1 MLLGGGASNL
11 REPLLSP
18 QPINMETIKIPRQP
32 SKLPSVITYDEYK
45 DFRELTADHTNLPE
59 SILEKLNY
67 AKKYYKQQPSHGYS
81 IQKEDFDTVY
91 STSDIH
97 SDVYTFIKILQNL
110 GLITRTR
117 EDAGPISIEEIFK
130 LRWNAM
136 VRRTLLVIVGDLVD
150 GARSTSTRLDGDVEI
165 LLHILIY
172 NLRISARNA
181 NSEIRFTLGN
191 HDFHTVI
198 QQEDI
203 KFPQT
208 NGRDDDTIYGPGTIN
223 EDDKLEVYF
232 TNPPKFYN
240 NYVAQAVKDFFTGQN
255 GVYDFQENKRKRRN
269 CLILFYECS
278 PYICLKI
285 EYDVIFIHGSL
296 HSKAYDEPVDLTQ
309 SINEIQDAIDNSI
322 INFGDLGTS
331 NAYSQFLGIMS
342 GSQISF
348 GSPLWSRIY
357 AYSTE
362 EETCSIMEKSP
373 YKLIVV
379 GHCPTNTDTI
389 YKEEDITLFKKLL
402 DERKAD
408 KCRTIGGCV
417 LLGCE
422 NKIAFVDISMST
434 TENQSQGKNRGEV
447 LKLIKNN
454 KNNFIPTILSAK
466 ENLTA
471 RVGNTPQNFY
481 PGYNV
486 PKPED
491 EDDEE
496 IKPPPRPT
504 GEIPSPVGEI
514 PPYNLQGGGKRKQR
528 RKKTLKKKKIY
539 RKKYTLKKS
548 FLK

>member
-1 MLLGGGASNL
+1 
-11 REPLLSP
+11 
-18 QPINMETIKIPRQP
+18 
-32 SKLPSVITYDEYK
+32 
-45 DFRELTADHTNLPE
+45 
-59 SILEKLNY
+59 
-67 AKKYYKQQPSHGYS
+67 
-81 IQKEDFDTVY
+81 
-91 STSDIH
+91 
-97 SDVYTFIKILQNL
+97 
-110 GLITRTR
+110 
-117 EDAGPISIEEIFK
+117 
-130 LRWNAM
+130 M

-150 GARSTSTRLDGDVEI
+150 GARSSSKRLDGDVEI

-223 EDDKLEVYF
+223 EDDELEVYF

-240 NYVAQAVKDFFTGQN
+240 KFVAQAVKDFFGDTGQN
-255 GVYDFQENKRKRRN
+255 YDFQENKRKRRN

-278 PYICLKI
+278 PYICLEI
-285 EYDVIFIHGSL
+285 EDDVIFIHGSL
-296 HSKAYDEPVDLTQ
+296 HSKAYDGPVDLTQ
-309 SINEIQDAIDNSI
+309 SLKDIQDAIDNSI

-342 GSQISF
+342 DSQISF

-362 EETCSIMEKSP
+362 EETCSIMKNSP
-373 YKLIVV
+373 YNLIVV
-379 GHCPTNTDTI
+379 GHCPTNTATI
-389 YKEEDITLFKKLL
+389 YNDKDITLFKKLL
-402 DERKAD
+402 HERTDD
-408 KCRTIGGCV
+408 KCTTRRGCV

-447 LKLIKNN
+447 LKLIKNY
-454 KNNFIPTILSAK
+454 NNIFIPSIVTLKGTLAATK
-466 ENLTA
+466 
-471 RVGNTPQNFY
+471 GNTPPNSY

-504 GEIPSPVGEI
+504 GNNIGEG
-514 PPYNLQGGGKRKQR
+514 PEKYNLDGGKRKSK
-528 RKKTLKKKKIY
+528 RKKTVKKKRKITH

-548 FLK
+548 FWK